1 MLYGEKLSFFSFKI
15 SFTKFSGTETVEEK
29 IVLDRNIDV
38 PEEIGTFYR
47 CTYLD
52 YKTENKEEIKK
63 KVPFKYDN
71 ELKVT
76 LIHGEY
82 RIYEFRPKNDE
93 EGSALEIIKSTT
105 TKNMIDDEIKVEHEH
120 AKKEDY
126 LVQ

>member
-1 MLYGEKLSFFSFKI
+1 MFCLKYEVWRRAFFLFLQNIFHKI
-15 SFTKFSGTETVEEK
+15 FRNPGTETVEEK

-82 RIYEFRPKNDE
+82 RI
-93 EGSALEIIKSTT
+93 
-105 TKNMIDDEIKVEHEH
+105 
-120 AKKEDY
+120 
-126 LVQ
+126 